1 LLTIIQARCSSKRF
15 PNKILKKIY
24 GKPLIGHLINRLKR
38 SKKISKI
45 IVATSK
51 DKSDDKLIKYLR
63 QIKIKFYRGELDDVA
78 SRLLSVAQNQKKKSF
93 IRINGDSPLI
103 DPNIIEK
110 AIRIFKKNSK
120 YHLITNV
127 FPRTFPK
134 GQSVEIINTQIL
146 KKNILKM
153 STIEREHVTKFF
165 YKNSGHF
172 LIKNFVYG
180 NRKKNIK
187 LAIDNKKDLSNILK
201 KIKKDE
207 FKKYSILDL

>member
-1 LLTIIQARCSSKRF
+1 MLAIVQARCSSKRF

-24 GKPLIGHLINRLKR
+24 GKPLIGHLINRLKK

-63 QIKIKFYRGELDDVA
+63 QIKIKFYRGELNDVA
-78 SRLLSVAQNQKKKSF
+78 SRLLNVAQIQKKKSF

-165 YKNSGHF
+165 YKNSNYF
-172 LIKNFVYG
+172 LIKNFVFR
-180 NRKKNIK
+180 NKKKNIK
-187 LAIDNKKDLSNILK
+187 LAIDNKKDLGNILK
-201 KIKKDE
+201 RIKKNE